1 MRQNE
6 ESQEKLVLIQVMR
19 LNATILGLVLGLL
32 FGLTIFVA
40 TNILVVK
47 GGDVIGP
54 HLSLLGEFF
63 WGYRVTFLGSLVGF
77 LYGFSYGF
85 IVGYVFARLY
95 NWLAYFRENEHS
107 ADSQHKSNK

>member
-1 MRQNE
+1 MTQNE
-6 ESQEKLVLIQVMR
+6 EPLEKLVVIQVMR
-19 LNATILGLVLGLL
+19 LNAPILGLVLGLL

-54 HLSLLGEFF
+54 HLALLGEFF
-63 WGYRVTFLGSLVGF
+63 WGYGVTFVGSLVGF

-85 IVGYVFARLY
+85 IVGYIFARLY
-95 NWLAYFRENEHS
+95 NWLTYLRE
-107 ADSQHKSNK
+107 K